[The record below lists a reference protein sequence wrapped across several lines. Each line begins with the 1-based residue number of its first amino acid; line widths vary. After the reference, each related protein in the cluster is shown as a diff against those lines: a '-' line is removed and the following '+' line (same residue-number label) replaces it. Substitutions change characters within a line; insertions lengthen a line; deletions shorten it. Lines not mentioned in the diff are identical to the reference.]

1 MSIRSHALKMAREA
15 FRSRWRKHKRS
26 ITRAKYWDK
35 WRGIGGYPIEP
46 YNKEKIK
53 AAIRSVKHLDPR
65 KVRLKKVEKPAGWKA
80 PTISLVGKG
89 WAGDVKSMQV
99 PGISKL
105 ERRKL
110 NKQIKASVKKFL
122 KEQPKIAKMSVKAR
136 KKKYGFED
144 GGEIVIGKNVDRSLL

>member
-26 ITRAKYWDK
+26 LTRAKYWTD
-35 WRGIGGYPIEP
+35 RGHAGHPIEP

-53 AAIRSVKHLDPR
+53 TAIRSVKHLDPR
-65 KVRLKKVEKPAGWKA
+65 KVRLKKVKKPPGWKA

-105 ERRKL
+105 QRRKL
-110 NKQIKASVKKFL
+110 KKHIQASVKEFL
-122 KEQPKIAKMSVKAR
+122 KEQPKIKKLSVKAR
-136 KKKYGFED
+136 KKKYGFDD
-144 GGEIVIGKNVDRSLL
+144 GGEVTLGKNVDRSLL

>member
-1 MSIRSHALKMAREA
+1 MSIKRHALKMAREA
-15 FRSRWRKHKRS
+15 FRSRWRKHAQSVKRS
-26 ITRAKYWDK
+26 KYWTD
-35 WRGIGGYPIEP
+35 RGHGGHPIEP

-65 KVRLKKVEKPAGWKA
+65 KVRLQKVKKPPGWKA

-122 KEQPKIAKMSVKAR
+122 KEQPKIKKLSVKAR
-136 KKKYGFED
+136 KRKYGFED
-144 GGEIVIGKNVDRSLL
+144 GGEIVIGKNVDRGLL

>member
-1 MSIRSHALKMAREA
+1 MSIKRHALKMAREA
-15 FRSRWRKHKRS
+15 FRSRWRKHAQSVKRS
-26 ITRAKYWDK
+26 KYWTD
-35 WRGIGGYPIEP
+35 RGHGGHPIEP

-65 KVRLKKVEKPAGWKA
+65 KVRLKKVKKPPGSKA

-105 ERRKL
+105 QRRKL
-110 NKQIKASVKKFL
+110 NKHIQASVTEFL
-122 KEQPKIAKMSVKAR
+122 KEQPKIKKLSVKAR
-136 KKKYGFED
+136 KRKYGFED
-144 GGEIVIGKNVDRSLL
+144 GGEVTIGKNVDRSLL